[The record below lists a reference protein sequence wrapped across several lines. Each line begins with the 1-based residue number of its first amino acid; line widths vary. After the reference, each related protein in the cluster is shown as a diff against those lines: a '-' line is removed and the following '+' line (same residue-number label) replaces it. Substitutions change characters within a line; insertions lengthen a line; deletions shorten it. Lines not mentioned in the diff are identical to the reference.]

1 MKHNTRVDSRTIRT
15 KEKIWETFRSMILEK
30 DYTDITVT
38 ELASRVGIQRK
49 TFYLHYESMDSLF
62 LELQTKVVDR
72 VSNMIAHSI
81 RDLGTLDFE
90 TMKYHI
96 TELIDQDTLLYHRI
110 LFSESYLPV
119 YSRIYN
125 GIVKQMTPH
134 IHQAFA
140 LPEEEAIIIT
150 TFIFTCC
157 FDVMRNCHK
166 NNPSISDEKLN
177 RMLFSL
183 IHTGIQNFS

>member
-38 ELASRVGIQRK
+38 ELATRVGIHRK

-62 LELQTKVVDR
+62 LELQTKIIDE
-72 VSNMIAHSI
+72 VSAMIIRSI
-81 RDLGTLDFE
+81 NDLGTLDFE
-90 TMKYHI
+90 IMKYYI

-110 LFSESYLPV
+110 LFSDSYLAV
-119 YSRIYN
+119 YSRIFD
-125 GIVKQMTPH
+125 GIIKQMTPH
-134 IHQAFA
+134 IRHVFA

-150 TFIFTCC
+150 NFIFTCC
-157 FDVMRNCHK
+157 FDIMRNCHR
-166 NNPSISDEKLN
+166 NNLSISDEKLN
-177 RMLFSL
+177 QMLFSL